1 MNLFLDSFWRA
12 VAYCL
17 HPRVIGLSFLPL
29 VLMVALSL
37 GLGYLYWASAVDWV
51 FGQLQESM
59 VIESVVTWLQ
69 SVGAGNLKMVLAP
82 LLVIIAVTPVIVV
95 LSLLL
100 VALMMAPAMARLVAQ
115 RRFPNM
121 ERKQGGSLVGSVVW
135 SLGSTLLALIALVV
149 SVPLWLVPPLIL
161 VLPPLIWGWLTY
173 RVMTF
178 DVLAEHASKAE
189 RIEIFRRH
197 RGQLLGIGIL
207 TGYLGAA
214 PSIVW
219 ASGVFFVVMAPFLV
233 PVAIWIY
240 TLVFAFSSLWF
251 AHYALAALER
261 LRVESASA
269 TTVAPEIVEP
279 LALGDDFSAQQP
291 EPAPPAA
298 RPGA

>member
-37 GLGYLYWASAVDWV
+37 GLGYWYWANAVDWV
-51 FGQLQESM
+51 FGLLQESM

-121 ERKQGGSLVGSVVW
+121 ERKQGGSLVVSILW
-135 SLGSTLLALIALVV
+135 SLGSTLLALIC
-149 SVPLWLVPPLIL
+149 
-161 VLPPLIWGWLTY
+161 
-173 RVMTF
+173 
-178 DVLAEHASKAE
+178 
-189 RIEIFRRH
+189 
-197 RGQLLGIGIL
+197 LL
-207 TGYLGAA
+207 
-214 PSIVW
+214 
-219 ASGVFFVVMAPFLV
+219 
-233 PVAIWIY
+233 Y
-240 TLVFAFSSLWF
+240 TSRCV
-251 AHYALAALER
+251 
-261 LRVESASA
+261 
-269 TTVAPEIVEP
+269 
-279 LALGDDFSAQQP
+279 
-291 EPAPPAA
+291 
-298 RPGA
+298 